1 MGSTHT
7 QAIPRTGINMAFVL
21 VDMFN
26 DQMRKKGK
34 IAKVKSLITEMALYK
49 NVRPMM
55 MSTLTQ

>member
-1 MGSTHT
+1 MGSTYT